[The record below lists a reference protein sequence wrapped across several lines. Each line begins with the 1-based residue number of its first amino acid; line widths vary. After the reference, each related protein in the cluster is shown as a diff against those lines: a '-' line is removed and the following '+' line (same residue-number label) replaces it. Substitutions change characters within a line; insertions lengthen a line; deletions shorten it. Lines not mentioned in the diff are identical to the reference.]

1 MKRYVS
7 YLRVSTDK
15 QGREGYGVGAQREA
29 VANYLNGGKWELL
42 REFVEVESGRKKDRP
57 ELAAALSFCK
67 LTKSTLIVAKL
78 DRLARNVAFV
88 SSLMESGVDFVAVDF
103 PEANKLTVHILA
115 AVAEHEAGM
124 ISTRTKA
131 ALAAAR
137 TRGVKLGNPNL
148 TNEARSAGRVA
159 RAMKSDEDAKRVKPI
174 IEGLRLQGMGLRETA
189 RELNRQG
196 IRTPLGKDWT
206 ATAVKNAMARW

>member
-15 QGREGYGVGAQREA
+15 QGRDGYGVDAQREA
-29 VANYLNGGKWELL
+29 VTNYLNGGKWELL

-57 ELAAALSFCK
+57 ELAAALAFCK
-67 LTKSTLIVAKL
+67 LTKATLIVAKL

-103 PEANKLTVHILA
+103 PEANRLTIHILA

-124 ISTRTKA
+124 ISARTKV

-137 TRGVKLGNPNL
+137 ARGVKLGNPNL
-148 TNEARSAGRVA
+148 TNEARSAGRTT
-159 RAMKSDEDAKRVKPI
+159 RALKSDEDAQRVRPI
-174 IEGLRLQGMGLRETA
+174 VEGLKMQGMGLRETA

-196 IRTPLGKDWT
+196 IRTPRGKDWT

>member
-15 QGREGYGVGAQREA
+15 QGRDGYGVDAQREA
-29 VANYLNGGKWELL
+29 VTGYLNGGKWELL

-57 ELAAALSFCK
+57 ELAAALEHCK
-67 LTKSTLIVAKL
+67 LTKATLIVAKL

-103 PEANKLTVHILA
+103 PEANRLTIHILA

-124 ISTRTKA
+124 ISARTKV
-131 ALAAAR
+131 ALAAAKA
-137 TRGVKLGNPNL
+137 RGVKLGNPNL
-148 TNEARSAGRVA
+148 TDDARKLGRIATAAKAV
-159 RAMKSDEDAKRVKPI
+159 DDAQRVRPI
-174 IEGLRLQGMGLRETA
+174 VEGLKLQGMGLREMA

-196 IRTPLGKDWT
+196 IRTPRGKEWT
-206 ATAVKNAMARW
+206 ATAVKNAIERW

>member
-15 QGREGYGVGAQREA
+15 QGREGYGVDAQREA
-29 VANYLNGGKWELL
+29 VANYINGGKWELL

-57 ELAAALSFCK
+57 ELAAALAYCK
-67 LTKSTLIVAKL
+67 LTKATLIVAKL

-103 PEANKLTVHILA
+103 PEANRLTIHILA
-115 AVAEHEAGM
+115 AVAEHEASM
-124 ISTRTKA
+124 ISARTKVA
-131 ALAAAR
+131 LLAAK

-148 TNEARSAGRVA
+148 TDEARSAGRAA
-159 RAMKSDEDAKRVKPI
+159 RAAKADEDARRIKPI
-174 IEGLRLQGMGLRETA
+174 LDGLKAQGMGLRETA

-196 IRTPLGKDWT
+196 MRTPLGRDWT
-206 ATAVKNAMARW
+206 PTAVKNALARV